1 MGNTADS
8 RPPSVDTGTSYL
20 GLRLRHPFMAGA
32 SPLSA
37 DVDGVKRLEDGGAAA
52 IVLHSLFEEQ
62 ITHAGSGRIHGMDPI
77 DNPAFAS
84 RVALFPP
91 SRDYPFAPDEHL
103 AHLRRVKDAVGLP
116 IIASLNGTSRGE
128 WLKHALL
135 LEAAGAS
142 AIELNI
148 YSVITDPAISAAAI
162 ESDVIGAVEDLKGAL
177 SIPVALKLA
186 PFFSAF
192 ANMAG
197 RLDKAG
203 VDGLVL
209 FNRFYQPDID
219 IETMTAG
226 PRLELSGNAELR
238 LRLRWLAILH
248 GHIRPSLAVTGGVET
263 WSDGV
268 KAILAG
274 AHAVQIVS
282 ALLRHGPSYLTT
294 MVNGLVTW
302 MERHQMSS
310 MNEVRGRVSALTAP
324 DASDFERANYI
335 RTLHRRER

>member
-1 MGNTADS
+1 MDKSADS
-8 RPPSVDTGTSYL
+8 RSTIDTATVYL
-20 GLRLRHPFMAGA
+20 GLSLRHPFMAGA
-32 SPLSA
+32 SPFSA
-37 DVDGVKRLEDGGAAA
+37 DLDGVKRLEDGGAAA

-62 ITHAGSGRIHGMDPI
+62 ITHATSGRIHGMDPF
-77 DNPAFAS
+77 DDRGFAP

-103 AHLRRVKDAVGLP
+103 AHLRRVKDAVRLP
-116 IIASLNGTSRGE
+116 IIASLNGTSRGA

-135 LEAAGAS
+135 LEEAGAD
-142 AIELNI
+142 AIEVNI
-148 YSVITDPAISAAAI
+148 YSVVTDPEVSAAAI
-162 ESDVIGAVEDLKGAL
+162 ESDIIGAVEDLKGAL

-186 PFFSAF
+186 PFFAAF

-197 RLDKAG
+197 RLDRAG

-226 PRLELSGNAELR
+226 PRLELSGSAELR
-238 LRLRWLAILH
+238 LRLRWVAILH
-248 GHIRPSLAVTGGVET
+248 GHIRPSLAVTGGVEN

-282 ALLRHGPSYLTT
+282 ALLRHGPSYLRT
-294 MVNGLVTW
+294 MVDGLVTW
-302 MERHQMSS
+302 MDRHKMSS
-310 MNEVRGRVSALTAP
+310 LNDVRGRVSAMTAP
-324 DASDFERANYI
+324 DASEFERANYI
-335 RTLHRRER
+335 RTLHRRE